1 MKNCSKGFA
10 NSRIEKSKGFFQYF
24 CRNIDNFMA
33 ETNKIKTSLSAVLA
47 YAERNSYRGY
57 NKYDALDS
65 KLLWF
70 FSFGSKFLRLVYS
83 QVVMRFPFNI
93 RPLLFVPKTRNPKGI
108 ALFAMAYMNRYK
120 ALGDPADLAK
130 AEELLDWLL
139 ANPST
144 GYKGI
149 CWGYQHAW
157 QDVGFFAPAHL
168 PNRVVTY
175 FVDTALLDCYEI
187 TQNKKYLDAA
197 IDSIN
202 FLLHEPKIMLEDEN
216 MKAMS
221 YVPDKNVNW
230 IVMDVSILAGSV
242 ISRICK
248 FAPDEKLQNEA
259 RKLVNFVVDK
269 ITDYGAWYYTHPAGD
284 HPRKHD
290 NYHTGY
296 ILDAILDYSTNS
308 GDKSFMEAYFRGLK
322 YYEEN
327 LFLENGAPKWAND
340 KVYPLDVHGSAQGI
354 ITFVKASQ
362 FDKRYHDLAEKI
374 AKWAIDNMQ
383 NSKKGFFYYQKS
395 KYFRKP
401 FTLMRWSCGWMSR
414 GLSELLKN
422 L

>member
-1 MKNCSKGFA
+1 VN
-10 NSRIEKSKGFFQYF
+10 EKTEQ
-24 CRNIDNFMA
+24 
-33 ETNKIKTSLSAVLA
+33 SLNAVLL
-47 YAERNSYRGY
+47 YAEQRNFKGY

-70 FSFGSKFLRLVYS
+70 FSFGIKFLRLVYS
-83 QVVMRFPFNI
+83 QVVMRFPINI
-93 RPLLFVPKTRNPKGI
+93 RPILFVPKTRNPKGI

-120 ALGDPADLAK
+120 AFKKQEDLAK
-130 AEELLDWLL
+130 AEELLQWLL
-139 ANPST
+139 DNPSK

-149 CWGYQHAW
+149 CWGYQHPW

-187 TQNKKYLDAA
+187 TKNDKYLAA
-197 IDSIN
+197 AKDSIN
-202 FLLHEPKIMLEDEN
+202 FLLYEPKVMQDDEQ

-221 YVPDKNVNW
+221 YVPDEKVNW
-230 IVMDVSILAGSV
+230 IVMDVSILVGSI

-248 FAPDEKLQNEA
+248 FSPDPHLQSEA

-269 ITDYGAWYYTHPAGD
+269 MTDYGAWYYTHPAGD
-284 HPRKHD
+284 HPRQHD

-296 ILDAILDYSTNS
+296 ILDAILDYSNHS
-308 GDKSFMEAYFRGLK
+308 GDKSFMDAYFKGLK

-327 LFLENGAPKWAND
+327 LFLKNGAPKWENN
-340 KVYPLDVHGSAQGI
+340 KIYPLDVHGSAQGI

-362 FDKRYHDLAEKI
+362 FDKRYIQLAEKF
-374 AKWAIDNMQ
+374 ANWAIDNMQ
-383 NSKKGFFYYQKS
+383 NKKKGFFYYQKTRW
-395 KYFRKP
+395 FRKP

-414 GLSELLKN
+414 GLSELLKTT
-422 L
+422 